1 MDYKEFD
8 GKHLFELYTIMRR
21 MSSDRLRQYYE
32 RKSGYYQF
40 FIRIALICTSII
52 SLGYLYSDYQLNG
65 GRILPTLLPRL
76 SIIGPLIL
84 YIIFERKIR
93 NYRYKIYANYFL
105 LHSIILVTIWAVYY
119 LEDKTH
125 FSEGSFSMNLII
137 MIIGLGSSLRQGVIS
152 YILFFAELSISNQI
166 NHFQNFDVIMALNIP
181 CALAILLAQL
191 ALNLTFFEHFL
202 TELELEKALVTDPL
216 TQVYNRQKLEEM
228 TAENVLTG
236 YHMPLAIVM
245 VDIDRFKNVN
255 DSYGHNRGDQ
265 VLRYLGKKL
274 TEHAN
279 RCDTVIRYGGEEFL
293 LLIDY
298 CSVGEAYVRMEKIRK
313 EIQNAEDR
321 PIPFTVSSGVASYEG
336 DFRSAVDHAD
346 AALYRS
352 KNGGRN
358 KVSISTNKP
367 VKTFQR

>member
-1 MDYKEFD
+1 
-8 GKHLFELYTIMRR
+8 
-21 MSSDRLRQYYE
+21 
-32 RKSGYYQF
+32 
-40 FIRIALICTSII
+40 
-52 SLGYLYSDYQLNG
+52 
-65 GRILPTLLPRL
+65 
-76 SIIGPLIL
+76 
-84 YIIFERKIR
+84 
-93 NYRYKIYANYFL
+93 
-105 LHSIILVTIWAVYY
+105 
-119 LEDKTH
+119 
-125 FSEGSFSMNLII
+125 
-137 MIIGLGSSLRQGVIS
+137 
-152 YILFFAELSISNQI
+152 
-166 NHFQNFDVIMALNIP
+166 MALNIP

-293 LLIDY
+293 LLLDY

-313 EIQNAEDR
+313 EIQIVR
-321 PIPFTVSSGVASYEG
+321 
-336 DFRSAVDHAD
+336 
-346 AALYRS
+346 
-352 KNGGRN
+352 
-358 KVSISTNKP
+358 
-367 VKTFQR
+367 